1 MPDDSS
7 ATAYPIVIAEWQ
19 RNSREIIRIA
29 LDQYKGRDIVDARAW
44 WRAEDGNWRPG
55 RNGLTLSL
63 KHLPSLAEGL
73 GDAVRRAR
81 QLGIIER
88 VEYRPKDRTAAERQR
103 RYRQRR
109 NGGVTA

>member
-44 WRAEDGNWRPG
+44 WRDEDGNWRPG

-81 QLGIIER
+81 QLGII
-88 VEYRPKDRTAAERQR
+88 DRWNTGSKIEPQP
-103 RYRQRR
+103 
-109 NGGVTA
+109 NGNAVTGSVVTEA